1 MLRPRGDTND
11 AIGAAALTPGDWG
24 LAGSREGGWW
34 GASRWG
40 WENMAELRLTQLVVL
55 GNVFRPVFVPYNSMQ
70 PTR

>member
-24 LAGSREGGWW
+24 LAGSREGGRW

-55 GNVFRPVFVPYNSMQ
+55 GNVPEYGIHAN
-70 PTR
+70 T